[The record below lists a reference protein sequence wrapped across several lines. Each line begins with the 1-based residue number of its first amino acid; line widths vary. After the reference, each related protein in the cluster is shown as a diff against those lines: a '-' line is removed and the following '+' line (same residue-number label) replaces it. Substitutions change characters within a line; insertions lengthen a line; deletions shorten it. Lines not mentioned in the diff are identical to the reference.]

1 MYHLYQVRTFTP
13 PSLDNLKSPY
23 REWSLA
29 LIQIL
34 EILSSSAD
42 TFSNVSDENVLQEV
56 LDSNE
61 GGNYIKNVVEIYR
74 VFKRIQVK
82 TDDFYF
88 LHTI

>member
-1 MYHLYQVRTFTP
+1 
-13 PSLDNLKSPY
+13 
-23 REWSLA
+23 LA

-74 VFKRIQVK
+74 VFKRIQV
-82 TDDFYF
+82 
-88 LHTI
+88 